1 MRGLLLDGWV
11 SGLLARA
18 YLVVVDALYHRVG
31 GWRRCCLHL
40 LRIGRVV
47 VRIVDDGD
55 IAVVKG
61 HYLILFPRAACRIKI
76 PCVNRTALL
85 CRLCAVSDLGAS

>member
-1 MRGLLLDGWV
+1 M
-11 SGLLARA
+11 
-18 YLVVVDALYHRVG
+18 
-31 GWRRCCLHL
+31 
-40 LRIGRVV
+40 V

-85 CRLCAVSDLGAS
+85 CRLCAVSDLGASQDTELLSFFLFLHVVLDVGTEAFLSGGCLR